1 MAGQAGDGTRLEAGM
16 LNRFQRFL
24 VRILIGKSIF
34 GRAYLKSGDRII
46 VRQAKVSDLLGIT
59 AVFKSEAKRS
69 ADLGQF
75 SALNDGS
82 GDFVVA
88 LNAEDQ
94 QIVAYGSRSENFIQ
108 ILVRL
113 PEDRWSGS
121 GHHVLSRLEQHI
133 RKDDHKFEEIL
144 VYVYPINPK
153 QDQEKLIC
161 FYKRRG
167 YQAKPDSQNYFLSI
181 ASRTTK
187 QPRQRQA

>member
-1 MAGQAGDGTRLEAGM
+1 M
-16 LNRFQRFL
+16 LNRFQGFL

-34 GRAYLKSGDRII
+34 GRVYLKSGVRII
-46 VRQAKVSDLLGIT
+46 VRQAKVSDHPGIT
-59 AVFKSEAKRS
+59 AVFKSEAGRG
-69 ADLGQF
+69 ADPGQF
-75 SALNDGS
+75 SALKDGS

-94 QIVAYGSRSENFIQ
+94 KIIAYGSRSENFIQ

-121 GHHVLSRLEQHI
+121 GHHILSRLEQHI

-153 QDQEKLIC
+153 QDQKKLIS

-167 YQAKPDSQNYFLSI
+167 YRPKPGGQNYFLPI
-181 ASRTTK
+181 GSRST
-187 QPRQRQA
+187 QRLRRSRLWP